1 MNESS
6 KMRFGGIQR
15 LYGEQQADLL
25 TQAHFCVI
33 GIGGVGSWVAEAL
46 ARTGLGN
53 ITLIDLD
60 DLCVTNINRQIHALT
75 DTIGESKTEAMSARL
90 KQINPEI
97 NVTEI
102 DDFLTTDNLFE
113 YIKDFDYV
121 IDCIDQVKVKAAL
134 IYHCKRNKLPII
146 TLGGAGGQTDPS
158 EIKFGDVAKTT
169 NDPLLSKVRYLLRK
183 QYNFTT
189 NPKRKFGIDCVF
201 STEQLVYPST
211 DGSVCNS
218 KQNADGSL
226 TMDCANGF
234 GSATMVTGSFAFY
247 AASKSIRKYLDKKLR
262 STQE

>member
-1 MNESS
+1 MNKSN
-6 KMRFGGIQR
+6 KIRFGGIQR
-15 LYGEQQADLL
+15 LYGDHQANLL

-33 GIGGVGSWVAEAL
+33 GIGGIGSWVAEAL
-46 ARTGLGN
+46 TRTGLGH
-53 ITLIDLD
+53 ITLINLD
-60 DLCVTNINRQIHALT
+60 DLCITNINRQIHALT
-75 DTIGESKTEAMSARL
+75 DSIGEPKTEAMAKRL
-90 KQINPEI
+90 KQINPQI
-97 NVTEI
+97 KVTEI

-146 TLGGAGGQTDPS
+146 TMGAAGGQINPS

-169 NDPLLSKVRYLLRK
+169 NNPLLSKVRYLLRK

-201 STEQLVYPST
+201 STEQLVYPSI
-211 DGSVCNS
+211 DGSVCKS

-226 TMDCANGF
+226 TMDCENGF
-234 GSATMVTGSFAFY
+234 EWQPWLLEALHFLQLPNQLE
-247 AASKSIRKYLDKKLR
+247 SI
-262 STQE
+262 

>member
-1 MNESS
+1 
-6 KMRFGGIQR
+6 
-15 LYGEQQADLL
+15 
-25 TQAHFCVI
+25 
-33 GIGGVGSWVAEAL
+33 
-46 ARTGLGN
+46 
-53 ITLIDLD
+53 
-60 DLCVTNINRQIHALT
+60 
-75 DTIGESKTEAMSARL
+75 MSARL

-113 YIKDFDYV
+113 YINGFDYV

-146 TLGGAGGQTDPS
+146 TMGGAGGQTDPS

-201 STEQLVYPST
+201 STEQLVYPSK
-211 DGSVCNS
+211 DGSVCNT

-234 GSATMVTGSFAFY
+234 GSATMVTGSFAFF
-247 AASKSIRKYLDKKLR
+247 AASKSCLLYTSPSPRD
-262 STQE
+262 S